1 MYIRTISRKN
11 KDGSKTTYV
20 QLAHNERDGKRGYA
34 KATVLYTFGR
44 IEDLDVEQLKRLV
57 KSISRFLPPQDALE
71 SQVLLKHRG
80 SRLKW
85 NWTRAFGGTYLL
97 SGLWQQ
103 LHFRD
108 LLEKRVTKRQYRTP
122 ISEAIFAMV
131 ANRCLAPSSK
141 LSITEWVEKDVFI
154 KGLSTRDVQ
163 VLYRAMDFL
172 LTHQAAIE
180 QEVYW
185 AVANLLNLEVDLILF
200 DTTSTYFET
209 EIESELK
216 KHGYSKDKRGDLPQ
230 VIIGL
235 AVTRD
240 GIPVKHWVFPGNTMD
255 MSTIEQVKNDLVAWH
270 LSRVVFVHD
279 AGMTS
284 ASNLQYLQRG
294 GGHYIAGCKLRS
306 GEVRAEQALRHKGPY
321 TTIDEHLFAK
331 EIVLGDGAKR
341 QRLVLVKNTQEQKR
355 ALETRQKL
363 IQTLEEKI
371 KPLNDRKK
379 KSSDNKALQALKA
392 HRIYGKYLLELKD
405 GHLKIDQQK
414 LQAESRYD
422 GKYLLESSDDTLSL
436 RDIVWGHKQLYDV
449 EQAFRTLKT
458 TLELRPNYHSRDDR
472 IKCHI
477 LLCFMALVLAR
488 IVEHKTQKTWS
499 HVRNEMQRLHCG
511 EFEIESKKFHQLT
524 ELTTEQKELLKKL
537 NIKEPST
544 IVDIQ
549 DI

>member
-1 MYIRTISRKN
+1 
-11 KDGSKTTYV
+11 
-20 QLAHNERDGKRGYA
+20 
-34 KATVLYTFGR
+34 
-44 IEDLDVEQLKRLV
+44 
-57 KSISRFLPPQDALE
+57 
-71 SQVLLKHRG
+71 
-80 SRLKW
+80 
-85 NWTRAFGGTYLL
+85 
-97 SGLWQQ
+97 
-103 LHFRD
+103 
-108 LLEKRVTKRQYRTP
+108 
-122 ISEAIFAMV
+122 
-131 ANRCLAPSSK
+131 
-141 LSITEWVEKDVFI
+141 
-154 KGLSTRDVQ
+154 
-163 VLYRAMDFL
+163 
-172 LTHQAAIE
+172 
-180 QEVYW
+180 
-185 AVANLLNLEVDLILF
+185 VANLLNLEVDLILF

-255 MSTIEQVKNDLVAWH
+255 MSTIKQVKNDLVAWH

-279 AGMTS
+279 EGMTS
-284 ASNLQYLQRG
+284 AANLQYLQRG

-306 GEVRAEQALRHKGPY
+306 GEGRAEQALRHQGPY

-392 HRIYGKYLLELKD
+392 HRIYGKYLIELKD
-405 GHLKIDQQK
+405 GRLKIDQQK

-436 RDIVWGHKQLYDV
+436 RDIVLGHKQLYDV

-477 LLCFMALVLAR
+477 LLCFIALVLAR

-499 HVRNEMQRLHCG
+499 QVRNEMQRLHCG

>member
-216 KHGYSKDKRGDLPQ
+216 KHGYSKDNRGELPQ

-477 LLCFMALVLAR
+477 LLCFMALVLTR

>member
-11 KDGSKTTYV
+11 KDGSQATYV
-20 QLAHNERDGKRGYA
+20 QLAHNERDAIKGHA
-34 KATVLYTFGR
+34 KATVLYNFGR
-44 IEDLDVEQLKRLV
+44 IEELDVEQLKRLI
-57 KSISRFLPPQDALE
+57 KSISRFLPPQAALE

-80 SRLKW
+80 SSFKW
-85 NWTRAFGGTYLL
+85 NWTRSFGGPYLL
-97 SGLWQQ
+97 SALWQQ
-103 LHFRD
+103 LHLRD
-108 LLEKRVTKRQYRTP
+108 VLEKRVSKRQYKTP
-122 ISEAIFAMV
+122 IGDAVFAMV

-141 LSITEWVEKDVFI
+141 LSITEWIEKDVFI
-154 KGLSTRDVQ
+154 NKISKLEIQ

-185 AVANLLNLEVDLILF
+185 TVADLLNLEVDLILY
-200 DTTSTYFET
+200 DTTSSYFET
-209 EIESELK
+209 ASESEIK
-216 KHGYSKDKRGDLPQ
+216 KLGYSKDKRGDLPQ

-255 MSTIEQVKNDLVAWH
+255 MSTIEQVKKDLVSWH

-279 AGMTS
+279 EGMTS

-294 GGHYIAGCKLRS
+294 GGHYIAGCKVRS
-306 GEVRAEQALRHKGPY
+306 GEARAEHVLSHKGPF

-341 QRLVLVKNTQEQKR
+341 QRLVLVKNTKEQKR
-355 ALETRQKL
+355 AEETRQQL
-363 IQTLEEKI
+363 IRTLEEKI
-371 KPLNDRKK
+371 KPFNARKK
-379 KSSDNKALQALKA
+379 KSPDNKALQSLKS
-392 HRIYGKYLLELKD
+392 HRLYGKYLIELKD
-405 GHLKIDQQK
+405 GRLKIDRDKFQF
-414 LQAESRYD
+414 ESRYD

-436 RDIVWGHKQLYDV
+436 RDIVLGHKQLYDV

-488 IVEHKTQKTWS
+488 IVEHKTKKTWS
-499 HVRNEMQRLHCG
+499 HVRSEMARLHCG
-511 EFEIESKKFHQLT
+511 EFQIESKKFRQLT
-524 ELTTEQKELLKKL
+524 ELTTEQKQIFKELD
-537 NIKEPST
+537 IKEPSS

-549 DI
+549 DA

>member
-1 MYIRTISRKN
+1 MYIRTITRKH
-11 KDGSKTTYV
+11 KDGSQATYV
-20 QLAHNERDGKRGYA
+20 QLAHNERDATTGHA
-34 KATVLYTFGR
+34 KATVLFNFGR
-44 IEDLDVEQLKRLV
+44 LENLDVEQLKRLV

-71 SQVLLKHRG
+71 SQVLLKLRG
-80 SRLKW
+80 RSFKW
-85 NWTRAFGGTYLL
+85 NWTRSFGGAYLL
-97 SGLWQQ
+97 SALWQQ
-103 LHFRD
+103 LYLRE
-108 LLEKRVTKRQYRTP
+108 LLEKRVTKRQFKTP
-122 ISEAIFAMV
+122 ISDAIFAMV

-141 LSITEWVEKDVFI
+141 LSITEWIEQDVFI
-154 KGLSTRDVQ
+154 NKISKLEVQ

-185 AVANLLNLEVDLILF
+185 AVADLLNLEVDLILY
-200 DTTSTYFET
+200 DTTSSYFET
-209 EIESELK
+209 ELESTLK

-255 MSTIEQVKNDLVAWH
+255 MSTIEQVKKDLVSWR

-279 AGMTS
+279 EGMTS

-306 GEVRAEQALRHKGPY
+306 GEARAEHALSHKGPF
-321 TTIDEHLFAK
+321 TTIAEHLFAK
-331 EIVLGDGAKR
+331 EIVVGDGAKR
-341 QRLVLVKNTQEQKR
+341 QRLVLVKNTKEQKR
-355 ALETRQKL
+355 AEETRQQL

-371 KPLNDRKK
+371 KPFNRRKK
-379 KSSDNKALQALKA
+379 KDSANKALRALKA
-392 HRIYGKYLLELKD
+392 HRLYGKYLIERKD
-405 GHLKIDQQK
+405 GRLKIDQAKFQF
-414 LQAESRYD
+414 ESRYD

-436 RDIVWGHKQLYDV
+436 HDIVLGHKQLYDV

-458 TLELRPNYHSRDDR
+458 TLELRPNYHNRDDR

-488 IVEHKTQKTWS
+488 IVEHKTQRTWS
-499 HVRNEMQRLHCG
+499 RVRDEMARLHCG
-511 EFEIESKKFHQLT
+511 EFQIESKKFRQLT
-524 ELTTEQKELLKKL
+524 ELTTEQKQIFKELR
-537 NIKEPST
+537 IKEPSS

-549 DI
+549 EA

>member
-20 QLAHNERDGKRGYA
+20 QLAHNARDSQSGHA
-34 KATVLYTFGR
+34 KATILYNFGR

-57 KSISRFLPPQDALE
+57 KSICRFLPPEDALE

-80 SRLKW
+80 QDFKW
-85 NWTRAFGGTYLL
+85 HWSRAFGGAYLL
-97 SGLWQQ
+97 SALWQQ
-103 LHFRD
+103 LHFRE
-108 LLEKRVTKRQYRTP
+108 LLEKRVSQRQYKTP

-141 LSITEWVEKDVFI
+141 LSITEWIEKDVFI
-154 KGLSTRDVQ
+154 NGISTLEVQ

-172 LTHQAAIE
+172 LKHQAAIE

-185 AVANLLNLEVDLILF
+185 AVADLLNLEVDLILY

-209 EIESELK
+209 EVESELK

-240 GIPVKHWVFPGNTMD
+240 GIPVKHWVFSGNTMD
-255 MSTIEQVKNDLVAWH
+255 MSTIEQVKKDLVSWH

-279 AGMTS
+279 EGMTS

-306 GEVRAEQALRHKGPY
+306 GETRAEQALSHKGPY

-331 EIVLGDGAKR
+331 EIVLGTGAKR
-341 QRLVLVKNTQEQKR
+341 KRLVLVKNTQEQKR
-355 ALETRQKL
+355 AEETRKQL

-371 KPLNDRKK
+371 KPFNDRKK
-379 KSSDNKALQALKA
+379 RLAQNKALQALKT
-392 HRIYGKYLLELKD
+392 HRLYGKYLLELKD
-405 GHLKIDQQK
+405 GRLKINQEKFQH
-414 LQAESRYD
+414 ESRYD

-436 RDIVWGHKQLYDV
+436 RDIVLGHKQLYDV

-488 IVEHKTQKTWS
+488 IVEHKTQKSWS

-511 EFEIESKKFHQLT
+511 EFQIESKKFRQLT
-524 ELTTEQKELLKKL
+524 EVSLEQKQILKEL
-537 NIKEPST
+537 NIQEPST
-544 IVDIQ
+544 IVDIR
-549 DI
+549 DA

>member
-11 KDGSKTTYV
+11 KDGSKATYV
-20 QLAHNERDGKRGYA
+20 QLAHNERDSKKGFA
-34 KATVLYTFGR
+34 KATVLYNFGR

-57 KSISRFLPPQDALE
+57 KSIARFLPPQDALE

-80 SRLKW
+80 SSFKW
-85 NWTRAFGGTYLL
+85 NWTRSFGGAYLL
-97 SGLWQQ
+97 SALWQQ
-103 LHFRD
+103 LHFGD

-122 ISEAIFAMV
+122 ISQAIFAMV
-131 ANRCLAPSSK
+131 VNRCLAPSSK
-141 LSITEWVEKDVFI
+141 LSITEWIEKDVFI
-154 KGLSTRDVQ
+154 KGIENLEVQ

-172 LTHQAAIE
+172 LVHQAAIE

-185 AVANLLNLEVDLILF
+185 AVADLLNLEVDLILY

-209 EIESELK
+209 EVESELK

-255 MSTIEQVKNDLVAWH
+255 MSTIEQVKKDLVAWR
-270 LSRVVFVHD
+270 LSRVIFVHD
-279 AGMTS
+279 EGMTS

-306 GEVRAEQALRHKGPY
+306 GEARAEHALSHKGPY

-341 QRLVLVKNTQEQKR
+341 KRLVLVKNTQEQKR
-355 ALETRQKL
+355 AEETRKQL

-371 KPLNDRKK
+371 KSFNDRKK
-379 KSSDNKALQALKA
+379 KSSDNKALLVLKS
-392 HRIYGKYLLELKD
+392 HRLYGKYLIELKD
-405 GHLKIDQQK
+405 GRLKIDQEKFQS
-414 LQAESRYD
+414 ENRYD

-436 RDIVWGHKQLYDV
+436 RDIVLGHKQLYDV

-499 HVRNEMQRLHCG
+499 HVRNEMARLHCG
-511 EFEIESKKFHQLT
+511 EFQIESKKFRQLT
-524 ELTTEQKELLKKL
+524 ELTTEQKQLLEKL
-537 NIKEPST
+537 KIKEPNI